1 MTDYSMTD
9 YSKLKV
15 ADLKAELKK
24 RGLPQTG
31 LKNAL
36 IERLVA
42 AEAAADDGSESEAT
56 VQALDTNSAA
66 ATSPDTVSPVVA
78 TSSTDGLPEAPL
90 QTALEIAEAPAE
102 SANPGQTTQDSS
114 QAEIQSDVPPT
125 QPTTTIE
132 SSQPPESKDSH
143 QSALPSVEPI
153 EANEDRQKRK
163 RRSQSPPPSAA
174 DSARK
179 RFRPNDDNAIEEAT
193 THSDGG
199 LVEQHGVD
207 AGELE
212 AAAGQ
217 GADTADSNKP
227 PVADTKMED
236 VDVGV
241 KGETVGESH
250 ESKADVEMGEGGGEG
265 AAQPEQESTT
275 HDTSTS
281 RPDSRFKNLFPET
294 STQTSTAAMGDIRE
308 SEEFE
313 PERNISPAIH
323 PATPALYIRD
333 FMRPLNPAQLQAH
346 LAHLA
351 APPGH
356 DDDPDVILNF
366 YIDPI
371 RTHAFV
377 SFTKVSF
384 AARVRSALHD
394 RTWPEEKLRKPLW
407 VDFVPVEKVEEW
419 IELEQDSKAGG
430 RTGKKWEVSYNID
443 EDRHVTASLQEA
455 GSIPGS
461 SQSIRAPSISISSP
475 QNAQSTRNMSIPTGP
490 LHIRGQAAASIV
502 SANTQR
508 LSTLFKCT
516 EAKPALYWQPVSK
529 ERSERRLDRIDG
541 ALSKDALAGRTIQ
554 GDIHRYTFEE
564 GDVLVDRG
572 PEIFPGI
579 RPPPGFRGP
588 SGFPPRGGGYQG
600 RGGYGGQSYRGARGG
615 GGSQVFGSGRAYDSY
630 RGGSSSGRDGGGS
643 RGRGRDRDYD
653 RDDRRDDRRS
663 SRDYGSSRRY

>member
-1 MTDYSMTD
+1 MTD

-15 ADLKAELKK
+15 ADLRAELKK

-36 IERLVA
+36 IDRLIA
-42 AEAAADDGSESEAT
+42 AEAADDGSESEAT
-56 VQALDTNSAA
+56 VQALDTHSAA
-66 ATSPDTVSPVVA
+66 ATSPDTASPVVP
-78 TSSTDGLPEAPL
+78 TSSADGLPEAS
-90 QTALEIAEAPAE
+90 QTAPETTETPAE
-102 SANPGQTTQDSS
+102 SANPEQTTQGSS
-114 QAEIQSDVPPT
+114 PAQTQSDLPGT
-125 QPTTTIE
+125 EPTTTIE
-132 SSQPPESKDSH
+132 SSQPSGPPKDSH
-143 QSALPSVEPI
+143 HSALPSVEPV

-179 RFRPNDDNAIEEAT
+179 RFRPNDEEHAIEDAT
-193 THSDGG
+193 AHTDGG
-199 LVEQHGVD
+199 LVKQHGVD
-207 AGELE
+207 AGDSTG
-212 AAAGQ
+212 AA
-217 GADTADSNKP
+217 TSSEPTVADS
-227 PVADTKMED
+227 KMDD
-236 VDVGV
+236 VDV
-241 KGETVGESH
+241 VGEGQTLGEYH
-250 ESKADVEMGEGGGEG
+250 EQKADVEMGEGDGQGAEQAEQEG
-265 AAQPEQESTT
+265 AS
-275 HDTSTS
+275 HDPATS

-294 STQTSTAAMGDIRE
+294 STQISTAAMGDNRE
-308 SEEFE
+308 SEEFDE

-356 DDDPDVILNF
+356 DDDPEGILKF

-377 SFTKVSF
+377 SFTKVSS

-394 RTWPEEKLRKPLW
+394 RIWPDEKTRKPLW
-407 VDFVPVEKVEEW
+407 VDFVPAEKVEEW
-419 IELEQDSKAGG
+419 IELEQDNKSGG

-443 EDRHVTASLQEA
+443 EDRHVTASLQEV

-461 SQSIRAPSISISSP
+461 SQSIRAPSVTTSSP
-475 QNAQSTRNMSIPTGP
+475 QNAQSIRNLSIPTGP
-490 LHIRGQAAASIV
+490 LLIRGQAAV
-502 SANTQR
+502 VTANTQR
-508 LSTLFKCT
+508 LSTLFNCT
-516 EAKPALYWQPVSK
+516 TAKPALYWQPVSK
-529 ERSERRLDRIDG
+529 EKVDRRLDRIDG
-541 ALSKDALAGRTIQ
+541 ALSKDAIAGRSIQ

-564 GDVLVDRG
+564 GDILVDRG

-588 SGFPPRGGGYQG
+588 SGFPPRGGGGFQS
-600 RGGYGGQSYRGARGG
+600 RGGYGGQSYRGGG
-615 GGSQVFGSGRAYDSY
+615 GGGGRGLSSGRGYDSY
-630 RGGSSSGRDGGGS
+630 RGGSSSGRDGGS
-643 RGRGRDRDYD
+643 RGGGRDRDYD